1 MMDRTLLRKPKLHFD
16 AAANASHVTFDD
28 GQGLRRNL
36 PWLHYVEARWDYD
49 AEPGTINMEIGD
61 WLVVIR
67 GHNLGSLF
75 QAIEDHT
82 LMRVCAQPEREED
95 REREFDTFAT
105 EIRFLKPLAGS
116 FGAKG
121 RGQIEFDLGR

>member
-1 MMDRTLLRKPKLHFD
+1 MMDRTTLRKPKLHFD

-36 PWLHYVEARWDYD
+36 PWLHYVEARWEYD
-49 AEPGTINMEIGD
+49 AEPDTINMEIGD

-82 LMRVCAQPEREED
+82 LTRVRAQPELD
-95 REREFDTFAT
+95 QDQEREIDTFAT
-105 EIRFLKPLAGS
+105 EIRFLRAPAGV